1 MSRHDSQK
9 TRITKLSDEG
19 SKESRPTKPGDA
31 CIVVMYG
38 PEIGRRVALGTA
50 AFEIGRSSKTE
61 LFIDQESISRHHA
74 RITFDGAGYVITDLG
89 STNGTLV
96 NDSPVGARHE
106 AKLRDGDQ
114 IQIGRSILKFMTCEN
129 IEVHYHEEIYRL
141 MTIDGLTQ
149 IFNRRYF
156 DEALERE
163 FNRAKRYTRELS
175 LIALDID
182 HFKRI
187 NDSLGHLAG
196 DNLLRQL
203 VAALKPKLRRED
215 LFARTGGEEF
225 AVLLP
230 EISLDVARGVA
241 EKLRR
246 FAESA
251 QLRYEQNVIPCTV
264 SLGVSAVVASDETGG
279 ALYKRADQN
288 LYAAKQGGRNRVAG

>member
-1 MSRHDSQK
+1 VSRHDSQK
-9 TRITKLSDEG
+9 TRITKLIDEDP
-19 SKESRPTKPGDA
+19 KDSRPKNPGDA
-31 CIVVMYG
+31 CIVVIYG
-38 PEIGRRVALGTA
+38 PEIGRRVALGTS

-74 RITFDGAGYVITDLG
+74 RITFDGAGFLITDLG
-89 STNGTLV
+89 STNGTFV
-96 NDSPVGARHE
+96 NDAPVSARRE
-106 AKLRDGDQ
+106 AKLQDGDQ
-114 IQIGRSILKFMTCEN
+114 IQIGRSILKFMTGEN

-149 IFNRRYF
+149 IYNRRYF

-163 FNRAKRYTRELS
+163 FNRAKRYARDLS

-187 NDSLGHLAG
+187 NDTWGHLAG

-203 VAALKPKLRRED
+203 VAVLRPKLRRED
-215 LFARTGGEEF
+215 IFARTGGEEF

-230 EISLDVARGVA
+230 EISLEGALGVA
-241 EKLRR
+241 EKLRQ

-251 QLRYEQNVIPCTV
+251 PLRYEQTAIPCTV
-264 SLGVSAVVASDETGG
+264 SLGVSAVIAADVSGA
-279 ALYKRADQN
+279 ALYKRGDEM
-288 LYAAKQGGRNRVAG
+288 LYAAKEGGRNRVAG

>member
-1 MSRHDSQK
+1 MSRYDSQK
-9 TRITKLSDEG
+9 TRITKLGDET

-31 CIVVMYG
+31 CIVVIYG
-38 PEIGRRVALGTA
+38 PEIGRRVALGMA

-74 RITFDGAGYVITDLG
+74 RITFDGEGYLITDLG
-89 STNGTLV
+89 STNGTFV
-96 NDSPVGARHE
+96 NDAPVTARHE
-106 AKLRDGDQ
+106 SKLRDGDQ
-114 IQIGRSILKFMTCEN
+114 IQIGRSILKFMTGEN
-129 IEVHYHEEIYRL
+129 IEAHYHEEIYRL

-163 FNRAKRYTRELS
+163 FNRAKRYARDLS

-203 VAALKPKLRRED
+203 VAALRPKLRRED

-251 QLRYEQNVIPCTV
+251 ELRYEQKPIPCTV
-264 SLGVSAVVASDETGG
+264 SLGVSTVVASDESGG
-279 ALYKRADQN
+279 ALYKRADEK
-288 LYAAKQGGRNRVAG
+288 LYAAKAGGRNRVAG